1 MLRRISTIIAA
12 AAMLIL
18 GALPVSAATLSSLSS
33 TSSSTHKISFPG
45 LHGLDAWGSY
55 TRSGSKVRVSVCA
68 GVADHGIFAVGA
80 VTLDSNANY
89 SKSAKFGAVA
99 IGYHQ
104 ASCVTETV
112 RYTSHLRVYT
122 FIGGSNGRIAAQ
134 SKTKSIY

>member
-1 MLRRISTIIAA
+1 MLVLS
-12 AAMLIL
+12 
-18 GALPVSAATLSSLSS
+18 ALPVSAATMSSN
-33 TSSSTHKISFPG
+33 THTISFPG

-104 ASCVTETV
+104 ASCVTENV
-112 RYTSHLRVYT
+112 RYTNHLRIYT
-122 FIGGSNGRIAAQ
+122 FIGGNNGRIAAQ

>member
-1 MLRRISTIIAA
+1 MLRRISTVIAA

-18 GALPVSAATLSSLSS
+18 GALPVSAATLSSK
-33 TSSSTHKISFPG
+33 SSSTHTLSFPG
-45 LHGLDAWGSY
+45 LHGVDAWGSY
-55 TRSGSKVRVSVCA
+55 TKSGSKVRVSVCA

-80 VTLDSNANY
+80 VALSSNANY
-89 SKSAKFGAVA
+89 SKSNKFGAVA

-104 ASCVTETV
+104 ASCVTENLH
-112 RYTSHLRVYT
+112 YTNHLRIYT